1 MKVKQEVFA
10 PLANNCYLI
19 VDEESNKSALVD
31 CSEWTD
37 RMEELIG
44 DTELEYILLT
54 HGHFDHIGGV
64 SAVKKK
70 YGAKVAISNEDAPM
84 LSNSVLSMAAFQYAE
99 QESVQPDIIVKE
111 GDVIELGSVKIRVIS
126 TPGHTKGG
134 VCYIAEDCLF
144 TGDTLF
150 RCSCGRT
157 DFMGGSEK
165 EMLESLRRL
174 KALDG
179 DYKIYAGHEGNS
191 TLDFERRN
199 NPYMN
204 L

>member
-1 MKVKQEVFA
+1 MKVKQEVFN

-19 VDEESNKSALVD
+19 IDEESNKSALVD
-31 CSEWTD
+31 CSEWSKK
-37 RMEELIG
+37 MEALIG
-44 DTELEYILLT
+44 DTKLEYILLT

-64 SAVKKK
+64 KAVRDR
-70 YGAKVAISNEDAPM
+70 YGAKVAISKEDAPM
-84 LSNSVLSMAAFQYAE
+84 LENPMLSMAAFQYAK
-99 QESVQPDIIVKE
+99 QESVKPDIIVKE
-111 GDVIELGSVKIRVIS
+111 GDVLQLGGIKIDVIS

-150 RCSCGRT
+150 RRSCGRT
-157 DFMGGSEK
+157 DFMGGDEN

-174 KALDG
+174 KGLDG
-179 DYKIYAGHEGNS
+179 DYKVYAGHEGNS
-191 TLDFERRN
+191 TLEFERKN